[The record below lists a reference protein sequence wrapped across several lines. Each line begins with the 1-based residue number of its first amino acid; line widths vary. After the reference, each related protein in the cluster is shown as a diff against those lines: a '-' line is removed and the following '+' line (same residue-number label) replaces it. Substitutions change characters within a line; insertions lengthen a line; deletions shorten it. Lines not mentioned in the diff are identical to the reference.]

1 MDLQKSAEAIVG
13 LRTSPKGRTFSQRL
27 GLDDSLSWC
36 HSNFILNGTDPHAP
50 MVKPEGKRIWCVKW
64 QRHLKEPNP

>member
-27 GLDDSLSWC
+27 GLEDSVSWR
-36 HSNFILNGTDPHAP
+36 HSNFILNGTDHHAP
-50 MVKPEGKRIWCVKW
+50 RVKPKGKRSRCVK
-64 QRHLKEPNP
+64 